1 MVSRYLFYLNFYLK
15 YWFYYILLKYEFLW
29 FLFVELI
36 IEIKMFIEVLF
47 KDMIIICVGR
57 FYVLRFMYF

>member
-36 IEIKMFIEVLF
+36 IEIKMFIEVFF
-47 KDMIIICVGR
+47 KDMIIICVDR
-57 FYVLRFMYF
+57 FFVLRFMYF